1 AAFPCNIDRW
11 FPASKRCG
19 NCGHIVER
27 LLLDIREW
35 DCPTCAAHHD
45 RDINAAINSLAVGH
59 TVSTCRAIALAA
71 RSANVRPNPFRVA
84 AVAMT
89 HGMGHT

>member
-1 AAFPCNIDRW
+1 M
-11 FPASKRCG
+11 
-19 NCGHIVER
+19 
-27 LLLDIREW
+27 
-35 DCPTCAAHHD
+35 
-45 RDINAAINSLAVGH
+45 NAAINSLAVGH
-59 TVSTCRAIALAA
+59 TVSTCGAIALAA